1 MGSFWHFTAVCV
13 ALVWLFLPDFDCLQ
27 FAASHQPWLSG
38 CVGLPGLEAATG
50 VHTCAIHFEIYLP
63 MRCGKY
69 LCPCDHC
76 TECDIYRNVFPDGR
90 WDTLAR
96 GKASDGTGGFIASS
110 IAERG
115 TTMIELQNVT
125 KVFREQI
132 VLQNVHATFAPG
144 LIHGVIGRNGAGKT
158 VLLRLLCGLMRPTKG
173 QVVADGKQLGQ
184 DMDFVPDAGIIIE
197 TPCFL
202 PYLSGF
208 QNLRELASIRNL
220 ISRGEI
226 AAAMEKVGL
235 DPASR
240 KRVGRYSLG
249 MRQRLGIAQAI
260 MEHPRYLIL
269 DEPMNGLDT
278 QGMEDMRKL
287 LQKQKEAGV
296 TVILASHSMEDIR
309 LLCDTVYRIQDA
321 ALIAC
326 TTEFA

>member
-1 MGSFWHFTAVCV
+1 M
-13 ALVWLFLPDFDCLQ
+13 
-27 FAASHQPWLSG
+27 
-38 CVGLPGLEAATG
+38 
-50 VHTCAIHFEIYLP
+50 
-63 MRCGKY
+63 
-69 LCPCDHC
+69 
-76 TECDIYRNVFPDGR
+76 
-90 WDTLAR
+90 
-96 GKASDGTGGFIASS
+96 
-110 IAERG
+110 
-115 TTMIELQNVT
+115 
-125 KVFREQI
+125 
-132 VLQNVHATFAPG
+132 
-144 LIHGVIGRNGAGKT
+144 
-158 VLLRLLCGLMRPTKG
+158 RLLCGLMRPTKG
-173 QVVADGKQLGQ
+173 QVMADGKQLGQ
-184 DMDFVPDAGIIIE
+184 DVDFVPDAGIIIE

-220 ISRGEI
+220 ISREEI

-240 KRVGRYSLG
+240 KRVGQYSLG

-260 MEHPRYLIL
+260 MERPRYLIL

-321 ALIAC
+321 ALITC
-326 TTEFA
+326 TTGFT

>member
-1 MGSFWHFTAVCV
+1 
-13 ALVWLFLPDFDCLQ
+13 
-27 FAASHQPWLSG
+27 
-38 CVGLPGLEAATG
+38 
-50 VHTCAIHFEIYLP
+50 
-63 MRCGKY
+63 
-69 LCPCDHC
+69 
-76 TECDIYRNVFPDGR
+76 
-90 WDTLAR
+90 
-96 GKASDGTGGFIASS
+96 
-110 IAERG
+110 
-115 TTMIELQNVT
+115 MIELQNVT

-132 VLQNVHATFAPG
+132 VLRNVHATFAPG

-240 KRVGRYSLG
+240 KRVGQYSLG

-321 ALIAC
+321 ALITC
-326 TTEFA
+326 TTEFT